1 MKIKNVIR
9 FLARLLV
16 WRLPVRSGQPTT
28 PKPPPE
34 QLDLGLDHLTATGLP
49 LRAALPVR
57 SAEYWLQFGE
67 PNLAL
72 QELASLPDAVR
83 RQDWP
88 MRVELAALH
97 AAAR

>member
-16 WRLPVRSGQPTT
+16 WRLPFRSGQPTT

-34 QLDLGLDHLTATGLP
+34 QLDLGLDQLTATGLP